1 MTHYVTFCSHVCKQ
15 FEHSVLHLHSN
26 STIRKHASFHWC
38 AHSFNQDKY
47 GWKDTLQKII
57 YVWTWKRNR
66 SVKKTTQ
73 LNSVL
78 LSSWDFQLPPCN
90 FFNIGQNFRS
100 LQFKMW
106 FTKKLKLKGLHYY
119 GCKQKCV
126 QKKMVCECNV
136 WTIKDVK
143 TIRNSTYELECWQHL
158 LTILSNQYS
167 STDSIICLH
176 RSIFSCF
183 SREPLKILDSKQIKP
198 ILTIAFCGVRQIR
211 EVIKCLIISS
221 LSY

>member
-78 LSSWDFQLPPCN
+78 LSSWDFHLPPCN

-106 FTKKLKLKGLHYY
+106 FTKKLKIEGPTLLWLQAK
-119 GCKQKCV
+119 
-126 QKKMVCECNV
+126 VCTEKNWSV
-136 WTIKDVK
+136 
-143 TIRNSTYELECWQHL
+143 NAMFGQS
-158 LTILSNQYS
+158 
-167 STDSIICLH
+167 
-176 RSIFSCF
+176 
-183 SREPLKILDSKQIKP
+183 KILKRLETAP
-198 ILTIAFCGVRQIR
+198 MNLNAGNT
-211 EVIKCLIISS
+211 
-221 LSY
+221 Y